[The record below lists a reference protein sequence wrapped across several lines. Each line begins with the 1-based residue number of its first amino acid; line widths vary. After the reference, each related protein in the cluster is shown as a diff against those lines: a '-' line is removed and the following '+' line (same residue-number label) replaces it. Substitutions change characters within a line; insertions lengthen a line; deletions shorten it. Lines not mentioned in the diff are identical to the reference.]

1 MNTGFNYNALQ
12 AKFMMLFVL
21 ILPGILVSLIGVVQL
36 VQTVPHAEYSR
47 ATEWYPC
54 GKKANGRGGLDKFI
68 VAISLVFRS
77 QDIMASVV
85 QIMVHLALSVLWNLC
100 MLSESHKTK
109 YSPDI

>member
-1 MNTGFNYNALQ
+1 
-12 AKFMMLFVL
+12 MLFVL
-21 ILPGILVSLIGVVQL
+21 ILPGILVSLIGVVQQ

-47 ATEWYPC
+47 AIEWYPC

-68 VAISLVFRS
+68 VAVSLVFRS

-85 QIMVHLALSVLWNLC
+85 QIMAHLALSVLWNLC

-109 YSPDI
+109 LL